1 LQKHPDLAIREFIIM
16 SPLVAAQVGIA
27 VTLLRR
33 TWHIRRW
40 RIASLAFLAV
50 DAVLIFLALYS
61 NIWMLGWRLRPAM
74 DRAVET
80 FATPGEIWLYTA
92 APAYLIFLVYRWLV
106 RRVPEETSQER
117 RQLIQAAGT
126 LAVISPFAT
135 MAFGIV
141 VGRLDFR
148 LREVEMPVAN
158 LDPDLDGLRIL
169 QISDVHIGKFLSE
182 REFARAIDMCRGLR
196 PHLTV
201 MTGDLITDYRD
212 PLDACLRQLAR
223 VKSDAGM
230 LGCLGNHEIYT
241 DSEARVKADAAKL
254 GIDFLRSENRQLK
267 FGSATLNVAGVDYQ
281 RFSRK
286 QRYLAGAEKMIVP
299 GHTNLLLCHN
309 PDVFPVAASQGWDL
323 TLAGHTHGGQVTLE
337 IVEQT
342 VNIARFATPF
352 VAGKYLIGKA
362 GCYVTRGI
370 GTIGLPSRVGVPP
383 EITLLTL
390 KKA

>member
-1 LQKHPDLAIREFIIM
+1 LQKHLDLAIRELIIM

-27 VTLLRR
+27 MTLLRK
-33 TWHIRRW
+33 TWNNRRW
-40 RIASLAFLAV
+40 RVVSLALLAV
-50 DAVLIFLALYS
+50 DAALIFIALYS
-61 NIWMLGWRLRPAM
+61 DIWMLGWRLHPAM
-74 DRAVET
+74 DRVVEM
-80 FATPGEIWLYTA
+80 FGTPGEIWLFSS
-92 APAYLIFLVYRWLV
+92 APAYLIFLIYRWLAG
-106 RRVPEETSQER
+106 RIPAETSPQR
-117 RQLIQAAGT
+117 RQFIQAAGT
-126 LAVISPFAT
+126 LAVVSPFAAMT
-135 MAFGIV
+135 FGIT
-141 VGRLDFR
+141 VGRLDFH
-148 LREVEMPVAN
+148 LREVEMPVAG
-158 LDPDLDGLRIL
+158 LHPDLEDLKIL
-169 QISDVHIGKFLSE
+169 QLSDVHIGKFLSE
-182 REFARAIDMCRGLR
+182 REFARAIDMCHGLH

-254 GIDFLRSENRQLK
+254 GIDFLRSESRQLK

-281 RFSRK
+281 RFTRK
-286 QRYLAGAEKMIVP
+286 HRYLTGAEKMIVP
-299 GHTNLLLCHN
+299 GQLNILLSHN

-342 VNIARFATPF
+342 VNIARFVTPF
-352 VAGKYLIGKA
+352 VAGKYLMGNA